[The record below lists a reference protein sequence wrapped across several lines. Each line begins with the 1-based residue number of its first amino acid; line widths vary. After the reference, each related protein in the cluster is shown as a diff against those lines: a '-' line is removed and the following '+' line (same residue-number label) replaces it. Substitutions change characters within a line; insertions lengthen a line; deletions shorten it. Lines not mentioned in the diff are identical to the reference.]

1 MSEVQNTPEWFA
13 ARLGKATAS
22 RMGDLSARVKSGGW
36 GASRANYMA
45 QLVAERLTGVAAAS
59 FTNAA
64 MQWGTDMEPE
74 ARTAYEFYAG
84 VTVAEVGFINHP
96 AIAMSGG
103 SPDGFVGDDGL
114 LEIKCPNTAGH
125 IETLL
130 GASIDNGYIKQMQW
144 GMACSGRQWCDFVS
158 YDPRLPER
166 MRLFIKRVPRD
177 SKIIADLD
185 RDVREFLAEL
195 DGKVAALIKLY
206 GASDVATAA
215 E

>member
-1 MSEVQNTPEWFA
+1 MSEIEQGSSEWFA

-22 RMGDLSARVKSGGW
+22 RMGDLSARKSGGW

-64 MQWGTDMEPE
+64 MQWGTAMEPE

-84 VTVAEVGFINHP
+84 VTVTEIGFIDHP
-96 AIAMSGG
+96 HIAMSGG
-103 SPDGFVGDDGL
+103 SPDGAIDDNGL
-114 LEIKCPNTAGH
+114 LEIKCPNTSGH

-130 GASIDNGYIKQMQW
+130 GASIDGGYIKQMQYNL
-144 GMACSGRQWCDFVS
+144 ACSGRQYCDFVS

-177 SKIIADLD
+177 SKIIADLE

-215 E
+215 